1 MLNDTSPV
9 ALACRIRAKASNLK
23 ITGMKLLPTFLQTL
37 PETYEKALS
46 LTTLT
51 SSSPNTVY
59 MSRRQERSQDNFQKS
74 GVKALGQR
82 TLWTF
87 PPFPM
92 GRGGRC
98 FPESESREG
107 SSNRINCRCRK
118 CLQEGDAGSH
128 STLAEGLGLPLVH
141 LDTSCPSSPAP
152 RARTA
157 QSVFLLHC

>member
-23 ITGMKLLPTFLQTL
+23 ITGMKLLPAFLQKL

-74 GVKALGQR
+74 RVKSPGAKNTVDFSSLS
-82 TLWTF
+82 
-87 PPFPM
+87 
-92 GRGGRC
+92 RG
-98 FPESESREG
+98 
-107 SSNRINCRCRK
+107 
-118 CLQEGDAGSH
+118 
-128 STLAEGLGLPLVH
+128 
-141 LDTSCPSSPAP
+141 
-152 RARTA
+152 
-157 QSVFLLHC
+157 